1 MASVSDDHLHCAV
14 HFTETLFLNTRA
26 LCIECGIVPHSCKEH
41 CLKYCLDWT
50 PLHCMNCS
58 VFAVLRTFL
67 SLQKHNSIIWET
79 DFQYFLTITL
89 KHVKCQ
95 VSMLLGLCL
104 IQCLILKSSVS
115 VVGLSLTKLYL
126 LSFGLGLEWN
136 FQQFLERS

>member
-14 HFTETLFLNTRA
+14 HFTETLFLNTYA
-26 LCIECGIVPHSCKEH
+26 LCIECSIVPHSFKEH
-41 CLKYCLDWT
+41 CLKCLFRLDT
-50 PLHCMNCS
+50 L
-58 VFAVLRTFL
+58 ALYE
-67 SLQKHNSIIWET
+67 LQCIFCLQNISDFTETQQHNMGNK

-115 VVGLSLTKLYL
+115 VVGLILTKLYL

-136 FQQFLERS
+136 FQ